1 MNKFFPTGTVSFLFT
16 DIEGSTK
23 LAQEYPE
30 TWESLREEHN
40 TILRSA
46 IESQQG
52 YVFRIIGDAFC
63 AAFHTVG
70 EALQAAL
77 QSQRGLRAKAW
88 EGPPIR
94 VRMGIHTGQAE
105 IQPDGE
111 YLGYLT
117 LTRVQRVMSAAH
129 GGQILLSNAAAELAR
144 AGLPDA
150 SAMRDMGEH
159 RLKGLGAAERLWQ
172 ITAPDL
178 PENFPPLPTL
188 SERPHNLPVQLTSFI
203 GRVNELHA
211 IKRELSRHRLVTLT
225 GPGGIGKTRLSI
237 QTALDLI
244 DDFRHGAW
252 FVPLEHARDPAL
264 VPAAIA
270 HVLHLQELPGSTIAE
285 TLKNYVREKEL
296 LLVLDNFEQVVEAA
310 PFVKDLLLSA
320 PGLKA
325 IVTSRTPLR
334 IAGEY
339 EYRVPL
345 LSLPEEE
352 RDLLPDRLAEL
363 ESVQLFVERAQATKT
378 DFTLTAENASAI
390 AETCRRLDG
399 LPLAI
404 ELAAARVRLVP
415 PQKMLDQLDDRLTF
429 LRSSARDLPARQ
441 QTMRAAI
448 DWSYDLLTAPE
459 KMLFQRLAVFIG
471 GATFEAIEDVCT
483 VDGEFDLLNSLESLL
498 EKSLIQQTEDNGEPR
513 FDMLEIIRAY
523 ADQALIVSGEADLIQ
538 RRHLAY
544 FHTLAHLAEPYLIG
558 PQELIWITRLT
569 REHPNLQAAIQWGL
583 QYDLERAV
591 ELLCDLSLFWS
602 RAGHNEEA
610 IGWLKQALSVPS
622 QPGQSVPITD
632 RKVRARALLTLG
644 VLSLQQDYPDAL
656 AILQESI
663 ALLREVGDRT
673 NLAQALAFLGFLGD
687 LDAAEESVAI
697 ARSTNNRWVLAYC
710 LAWQSQ
716 ALRIAVG
723 DLQLAQTA
731 AAESTALARQIGTEW
746 GVARS
751 LLSQGQLAIVSG
763 QMERART
770 FLKESAALFS
780 RSLDRYHANHAR
792 LGLAHLER
800 QQGNYNAAL
809 KLHQAAL
816 LVWQDWGLRGAIA
829 RELESIALLAVR
841 QGEPEHAVR
850 LAGGAKRL
858 WEETGT
864 QPTPEEQIELEE
876 SLAFAR
882 RNLPDALYSSLLAE
896 GQGMTLREAITYA
909 LNLSTEDS
917 LS

>member
-1 MNKFFPTGTVSFLFT
+1 MNNSLPTGTVTFLFT

-30 TWESLREEHN
+30 TWESLREQHN
-40 TILRSA
+40 TILRRP
-46 IESQQG
+46 IEAQQG

-70 EALQAAL
+70 DALHAALQA
-77 QSQRGLRAKAW
+77 QRGLQAKAW

-105 IQPDGE
+105 VQPDGE

-129 GGQILLSNAAAELAR
+129 GGQVLLSNAAAELAR
-144 AGLPDA
+144 AGLPDQ
-150 SAMRDMGEH
+150 SALRDMGEQ

-188 SERPHNLPVQLTSFI
+188 SARPHNLPVQLTSFI

-211 IKRELSRHRLVTLT
+211 IKQELSKHRLVTLT

-237 QTALDLI
+237 QTAFDLI
-244 DDFRHGAW
+244 GDFRQGAW

-270 HVLHLQELPGSTIAE
+270 HVLHLQELPGSTIPE

-296 LLVLDNFEQVVEAA
+296 LLVLDNFEQVVEGA
-310 PFVKDLLLSA
+310 PFVKELLLAA

-345 LSLPEEE
+345 LSLPGEEK
-352 RDLLPDRLAEL
+352 DLLPDRLAEL
-363 ESVQLFVERAQATKT
+363 ESVQLFVERARAAKT
-378 DFTLTAENASAI
+378 GFTLTAENAPAI

-404 ELAAARVRLVP
+404 ELAAARVRLLP

-448 DWSYDLLTAPE
+448 DWSFDLLTPPE
-459 KMLFQRLAVFIG
+459 KLLFQRLAVFIG
-471 GATFEAIEDVCT
+471 GATFEAIESVCA
-483 VDGEFDLLNSLESLL
+483 VDRELDLLSSLESLL
-498 EKSLIQQTEDNGEPR
+498 EKSLIQQTEDNGEAR
-513 FDMLEIIRAY
+513 YDMLETIRAY
-523 ADQALIVSGEADLIQ
+523 ADQALIVSGDADLIQ

-544 FHTLAHLAEPYLIG
+544 FQTVAHLAEPHLVG
-558 PQELIWITRLT
+558 PQELTWITRLT
-569 REHPNLQAAIQWGL
+569 RDHTNLQAAIQWGL
-583 QYDLERAV
+583 QHDLERAV

-602 RAGHNEEA
+602 RGGHNEEA
-610 IGWLKQALSVPS
+610 IGWLKRALSVPS
-622 QPGQSVPITD
+622 RTGIEPGATLES
-632 RKVRARALLTLG
+632 KVRARALLTLG
-644 VLSLQQDYPDAL
+644 ILSLQQDYPDAL

-663 ALLREVGDRT
+663 ALLREVGDRI
-673 NLAQALAFLGFLGD
+673 NLAQALAFVGFLGD
-687 LDAAEESVAI
+687 LGAAEESVAI
-697 ARSTNNRWVLAYC
+697 ARSTNSRWILAYC

-716 ALRIAVG
+716 ALRIAGG

-731 AAESTALARQIGTEW
+731 AAESTARARQIGTDW

-763 QMERART
+763 QLDQARS

-780 RSLDRYHANHAR
+780 RSLDSYHANHAR

-800 QQGNYNAAL
+800 QQGNYDAAL
-809 KLHQAAL
+809 KLYQAAL
-816 LVWQDWGLRGAIA
+816 RVWQDWGLRAAIA
-829 RELESIALLAVR
+829 RELESIALLAA
-841 QGEPEHAVR
+841 GLGASEHAVR
-850 LAGGAKRL
+850 LAGAAKRL
-858 WEETGT
+858 REETGT
-864 QPTPEEQIELEE
+864 QPTLEEQIELEE
-876 SLAFAR
+876 SLAFTR
-882 RNLPDALYSSLLAE
+882 RNLPDARYIFLLAE
-896 GQGMTLREAITYA
+896 GQGMTLPESITYA
-909 LNLSTEDS
+909 LDLPAQDS
-917 LS
+917 L